1 MSIESIKDQIQF
13 TYRQLIK
20 SQSLIPRY
28 GQRQMIAQITNEM
41 SKVQDPEVDTPICVI
56 EAGTGPGKTL
66 AYLLASLPL
75 AKSYGYKV
83 VISTAT
89 IALQEQVVFKDIPEI
104 LSGSDISFSY
114 TIAKGRKRYLCLSKL
129 HMLLS
134 GQDSLMALADLHGE
148 SITDLLT
155 TETEL
160 YESMLTKLESGVW
173 HGDRDKWE

>member
-1 MSIESIKDQIQF
+1 MSIESIKEQIQF

-28 GQRQMIAQITNEM
+28 GQRQMIAQITNEL

-56 EAGTGPGKTL
+56 EAGTGTGKTL
-66 AYLLASLPL
+66 AYLLAALPL

-114 TIAKGRKRYLCLSKL
+114 TIAKGRKRYLCLSKM

-134 GQDSLMALADLHGE
+134 GQDS
-148 SITDLLT
+148 
-155 TETEL
+155 
-160 YESMLTKLESGVW
+160 
-173 HGDRDKWE
+173 